1 MPHTGQAGV
10 NQLGGVFVNGRPLPD
25 CVRHRIVQLA
35 LCGVRPCDISR
46 QLLVSHGCVSKIL
59 TRFYETGSIRPGSIG
74 GSKTKQVATPTVVKK
89 IIRLKEENSGMFAWE
104 IREQLQQQRICD
116 PSSVPSISSI
126 NRILRNS
133 GLWTDEMTSSQQSAA
148 AAAAAA
154 AQQMSSASYATQA
167 QLYANS
173 AAAAAAAAAAVG
185 SSNSAGCPP
194 PTADGGVVPTGT
206 LLHRASLT
214 PLSTAH
220 HAHTSTHLTAANAH
234 PHNAAP
240 HALTLPA
247 QFRYSS
253 AAAAA
258 AAAAAMSANES
269 NRGNNATT
277 TQDARLLASPGSGVE
292 MPIKPAPKHPVAAH
306 MTALT
311 TAGGSTSALAQLSAT
326 VSSAVSTGHLSP
338 QDLSYAALHKHWLW
352 HPSLLYY
359 STQHSQ
365 AANHFLPYAQAQC
378 PPYFH
383 AASSGGGSSVIGGAL
398 STEGTIDLVAHSV
411 GDALSDCDSG
421 KSSPATSLN
430 AAPTHA
436 GSLSGGESS
445 AHGNVTNCRKR
456 NPYSI
461 EELLK
466 KPEKRMR
473 LQAGGSARQDNES
486 SASSISSSGSSR
498 SSCCDDSGDETRSQP
513 AETLAAD
520 DCNDNV
526 EVVN

>member
-25 CVRHRIVQLA
+25 YVRRRIVELA
-35 LCGVRPCDISR
+35 LFGVRPCDISR

-133 GLWTDEMTSSQQSAA
+133 GLWTDEMTSSQQNAA
-148 AAAAAA
+148 AAAAAS
-154 AQQMSSASYATQA
+154 QQMSSVAYSTQGH
-167 QLYANS
+167 LYANS
-173 AAAAAAAAAAVG
+173 AAAAAAAAAG
-185 SSNSAGCPP
+185 SSNAPGCS
-194 PTADGGVVPTGT
+194 PTADGTRVPTAT
-206 LLHRASLT
+206 LVHRSALP
-214 PLSTAH
+214 PLGSAH
-220 HAHTSTHLTAANAH
+220 HAQASSHHAAITAHQHVSPPH
-234 PHNAAP
+234 P
-240 HALTLPA
+240 LSLPA
-247 QFRYSS
+247 HFRYSS

-258 AAAAAMSANES
+258 AAAAAVAANES
-269 NRGNNATT
+269 ARGNVTV
-277 TQDARLLASPGSGVE
+277 TQEARLIAAASVTGTIGD
-292 MPIKPAPKHPVAAH
+292 MPIKPAPKHPSSAH
-306 MTALT
+306 MAALSA
-311 TAGGSTSALAQLSAT
+311 AGSSSSALAQLSAT
-326 VSSAVSTGHLSP
+326 VSSAVSSQLSA
-338 QDLSYAALHKHWLW
+338 QDLTYTALHKHWLW

-359 STQHSQ
+359 STQHAHTATQ
-365 AANHFLPYAQAQC
+365 FLPYAQAQC
-378 PPYFH
+378 PAYIH
-383 AASSGGGSSVIGGAL
+383 SGSGSSSSGIGSTL
-398 STEGTIDLVAHSV
+398 SIEGTIDLVAHSAS
-411 GDALSDCDSG
+411 DAVSDCDSG

-430 AAPTHA
+430 AAPVA
-436 GSLSGGESS
+436 GSLSGRES
-445 AHGNVTNCRKR
+445 ARGNVTNCRKR

-473 LQAGGSARQDNES
+473 LQAASPRKEDES
-486 SASSISSSGSSR
+486 SGSSVSSSASSR
-498 SSCCDDSGDETRSQP
+498 SSCCDDSSDETRSQQN
-513 AETLAAD
+513 ETLAAD